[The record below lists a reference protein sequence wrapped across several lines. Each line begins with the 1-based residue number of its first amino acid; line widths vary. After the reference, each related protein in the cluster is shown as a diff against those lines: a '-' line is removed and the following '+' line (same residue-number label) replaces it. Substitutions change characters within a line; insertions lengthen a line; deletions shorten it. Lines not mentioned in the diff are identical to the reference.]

1 MLAIMLDRQLGNRVE
16 AAPATADVPV
26 RADVSPKCFLHI
38 PKSAG
43 SSIHS
48 AIEAALPQGSL
59 APQRVDTSIF
69 CDFENFEL
77 MRSEARSQIAVT
89 PPEVQSLARY
99 GAVSGHFSL
108 ATLLQIA
115 DAPSICTVL
124 REPRA
129 RLLSLYMYWR
139 TPGTT
144 EFWAPYSTT
153 EYAQRP
159 LCEFLSEPLL
169 APAVDNQ
176 VCRLLLYGDPRLPE
190 SSFAAQSDVESI
202 AADAIERLDALGFVG
217 VLELGSDVWQG
228 LARLFDAKLEPARL
242 NVTEELGSPMAVG
255 PGEEL
260 VTAKALDLIE
270 QRSAADLLVYD
281 HALSRAGLETRE
293 RQRLGDGAFAHQLVK
308 LGDLVGNAAAH
319 AAEQAM
325 VLEELRGQLQ
335 DQMGLHAQLD
345 EARGRLQMRERTAQN
360 LEDELC
366 RRDEDLDR
374 LRRWLD
380 AVHSSASWRLT
391 APLRAAKHAV
401 QRLQSAPR
409 GSAIPVQDRSLL
421 PGRSV
426 SQVWWFALL
435 LSLIIAVTD
444 AILIHVVLIAL
455 LAAGPFCGLLTGRLV
470 RTATTGIW
478 ALTLAVLLGFPD
490 RIWGTRTQLIDL
502 AAVACVA
509 LVSTFAATL
518 IERRRYRLRED

>member
-1 MLAIMLDRQLGNRVE
+1 MLAIMLDQSRGDLAEV
-16 AAPATADVPV
+16 ATTTLSAPD

-48 AIEAALPQGSL
+48 ALEAALSPGSL
-59 APQRVDTSIF
+59 APQRVDLSIF
-69 CDFENFEL
+69 CDFEDFEL
-77 MRSEARSQIAVT
+77 MRPEARSQIAVN

-99 GAVSGHFSL
+99 RAVSGHFSL

-115 DAPSICTVL
+115 DASSICTVL

-139 TPGTT
+139 TPGNT

-159 LCEFLSEPLL
+159 LWEFLSEPVL
-169 APAVDNQ
+169 APAIDNQ
-176 VCRLLLYGDPRLPE
+176 VCRLLLYGDPRLPG
-190 SSFAAQSDVESI
+190 SGFAAQSDVESI

-217 VLELGSDVWQG
+217 VLELGSNVWQG
-228 LARLFDAKLEPARL
+228 LARLFDVKLEPTKL
-242 NVTEELGSPMAVG
+242 NVTEELGRPPATG
-255 PGEEL
+255 PGEEPL
-260 VTAKALDLIE
+260 TAEALDLIG
-270 QRSAADLLVYD
+270 QRCAADLLVYD
-281 HALSRAGLETRE
+281 HALTCAGLDARE
-293 RQRLGDGAFAHQLVK
+293 RRRLRDGAFAQQLVK
-308 LGDLVGNAAAH
+308 LGDLVGNSAAQ

-335 DQMGLHAQLD
+335 DQKGLRAQLN
-345 EARGRLQMRERTAQN
+345 EARGRLQRRERTVQD
-360 LEDELC
+360 LEDELR
-366 RRDEDLDR
+366 RRDKDLDR

-391 APLRAAKHAV
+391 APLRAAKHAA
-401 QRLQSAPR
+401 QRLQPAPR
-409 GSAIPVQDRSLL
+409 GSAIPVRDRSLL

-426 SQVWWFALL
+426 GQVWWFALL
-435 LSLIIAVTD
+435 LSLTIAATD
-444 AILIHVVLIAL
+444 AILTHVVLIAL

-490 RIWGTRTQLIDL
+490 GIWGTRTQLIDL

-509 LVSTFAATL
+509 LASTFAATL
-518 IERRRYRLRED
+518 IERRRYRQA